1 MLHKQFEELT
11 ETGDEHAGIFFL
23 NHATTYNNA
32 SVKVNPDP
40 PPPTPPH
47 PGQRGDL
54 VAFCHRILSQ
64 TCREFVD
71 FFILPNYAGKIMGIV
86 RGLSVAI
93 LYRFVQWNPQVLPFY
108 TM

>member
-40 PPPTPPH
+40 PPPPH
-47 PGQRGDL
+47 PTPDKEGIWWLFVIEFCPKHVGNLL
-54 VAFCHRILSQ
+54 VFSFCRI
-64 TCREFVD
+64 TPGR
-71 FFILPNYAGKIMGIV
+71 
-86 RGLSVAI
+86 
-93 LYRFVQWNPQVLPFY
+93 
-108 TM
+108 

>member
-11 ETGDEHAGIFFL
+11 ETGDGHAGIFFL
-23 NHATTYNNA
+23 NHATTYNKA

-40 PPPTPPH
+40 PPQ

-54 VAFCHRILSQ
+54 VALCHRTLSQ
-64 TCREFVD
+64 TCQEFVG
-71 FFILPNYAGKIMGIV
+71 FFILPNYAGKILGIV
-86 RGLSVAI
+86 RGLSAAI
-93 LYRFVQWNPQVLPFY
+93 LYRFVLWNPQVLPFY